1 MSDLVGNPEYLF
13 LRRGSN
19 EECVIHFQTPEM
31 LASAGVQRSVTEKE
45 KDERYSSI
53 LISRGQRLG
62 KFIK

>member
-1 MSDLVGNPEYLF
+1 MSDLVGNPEDLP

-19 EECVIHFQTPEM
+19 KECVLHFQTPEM

-45 KDERYSSI
+45 KDERYSLI
-53 LISRGQRLG
+53 LTSRGQSSG